1 MSVIIHVN
9 LFPNIHCYPT
19 PHPYSSLIPT
29 TPPIHLIDIPFSS
42 FNSSQNLIHTP
53 TVIPTPTPVF
63 ILTSLLV
70 HMQPSILKQSLSPTP
85 PLIIRFTVEWRHA
98 RRWRP
103 NELVSLIHSLLGR
116 LKKQKVNP
124 LTQICHLFFLIS
136 MFGKFISFRTISYS
150 QSSFF
155 TTYSRTLIE
164 NYLHSLIITM
174 RFRYVKQ
181 DLLIFAHISVQ
192 LFSY

>member
-9 LFPNIHCYPT
+9 LFSNIHCYPT

-98 RRWRP
+98 RRWRL
-103 NELVSLIHSLLGR
+103 NELVLLIVGLLSW
-116 LKKQKVNP
+116 LKKQNVNP

-136 MFGKFISFRTISYS
+136 MSGKFIFFRTILYL
-150 QSSFF
+150 QISFL
-155 TTYSRTLIE
+155 TT
-164 NYLHSLIITM
+164 
-174 RFRYVKQ
+174 
-181 DLLIFAHISVQ
+181 
-192 LFSY
+192 FS